1 MSLGPSSDSVS
12 LIPSWEW
19 DRGWRLRLQEVVL
32 LLWSSINA
40 RFSMCQQSIIVLYL
54 CIPWA
59 IWAGRCQSEIIVLMI
74 FFTTYLFTHRCGS
87 KLPELSIDCQL
98 ADTLRIL
105 GFFGCCDVLKES
117 SNSNFQHIDTASMTS
132 IESVYS
138 RNGLPMGHSHY
149 TPVTDYVLT
158 STILHSHTPLTPL
171 FSYS

>member
-1 MSLGPSSDSVS
+1 MQGSQCVNNLVH
-12 LIPSWEW
+12 
-19 DRGWRLRLQEVVL
+19 
-32 LLWSSINA
+32 SI
-40 RFSMCQQSIIVLYL
+40 L
-54 CIPWA
+54 IPWA
-59 IWAGRCQSEIIVLMI
+59 IWAGQCESEIIILMI
-74 FFTTYLFTHRCGS
+74 FFTIYLLTGATLP
-87 KLPELSIDCQL
+87 KLPEPSIDCQL

-105 GFFGCCDVLKES
+105 GFFRCCDVLKES

-138 RNGLPMGHSHY
+138 GYGLPMGHSHY

>member
-1 MSLGPSSDSVS
+1 MQGSQCVNNLVH
-12 LIPSWEW
+12 
-19 DRGWRLRLQEVVL
+19 
-32 LLWSSINA
+32 SI
-40 RFSMCQQSIIVLYL
+40 L
-54 CIPWA
+54 IPWA
-59 IWAGRCQSEIIVLMI
+59 IWAGQCESEIIVLMI
-74 FFTTYLFTHRCGS
+74 FFYYLFTNRCN
-87 KLPELSIDCQL
+87 PAQTTRASIDCQL

-138 RNGLPMGHSHY
+138 GYGLPMGHSHY